1 MRSTSAS
8 SQEVERNGRLGLA
21 VTRPSCLTA
30 FQVFVTSSSGASA
43 AWRGSGAVELLTT
56 APHGARR
63 AVVSGICERS
73 WVPGP
78 AATPEA

>member
-1 MRSTSAS
+1 
-8 SQEVERNGRLGLA
+8 
-21 VTRPSCLTA
+21 
-30 FQVFVTSSSGASA
+30 VFVTSLSGASA